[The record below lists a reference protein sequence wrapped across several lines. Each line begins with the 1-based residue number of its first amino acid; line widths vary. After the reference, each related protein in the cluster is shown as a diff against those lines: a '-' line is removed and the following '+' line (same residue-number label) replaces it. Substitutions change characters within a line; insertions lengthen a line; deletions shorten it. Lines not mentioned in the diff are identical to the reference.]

1 MKAPKFKLALVAL
14 FAVFLI
20 PQTSDAAT
28 AVAVT
33 DNTGLFLI
41 KFDFIAGK
49 EDYLIPIGAVEG
61 LAFGSESRFA
71 GYDIFSGDEKAETDM
86 SAGITLSKQEIV
98 DNFYYRIKAG
108 ERASFTTV
116 VLATVPEN
124 MTVTQYKAMLT
135 HMPYMNGDTKT
146 EVAENRLEDFKS
158 DSIILN
164 KELHGDSV
172 KVLMK

>member
-20 PQTSDAAT
+20 PQTSDATT

-49 EDYLIPIGAVEG
+49 EDYLIPIGTMQG
-61 LAFGSESRFA
+61 LTFGNDSSFA
-71 GYDIFSGDEKAETDM
+71 GYDIFSGDEKVMTDK

-98 DNFYYRIKAG
+98 DGLYYRIKAG

-124 MTVTQYKAMLT
+124 KVVTQYKAMLT

-146 EVAENRLEDFKS
+146 EVPENRLGSFKS

-164 KELHGDSV
+164 KEIIGDTV